1 MRFVPSRATGARA
14 AVATVLALLGAVL
27 AVGVTA
33 SPAAALAVES
43 ASPAPG
49 STSESAP
56 SEVRMRF
63 DDLVFITDFDLS
75 VTGPDGDVKAGIPV
89 VFGRDVTQQ
98 LDDDLPSG
106 RYTVS
111 WRVEGSLLR
120 ESGSGSFTF
129 RVAAAPRPSGDA
141 SAPAAPAGRP
151 TSEPAASAGSDPK
164 PTRLASPVA
173 TTGKPARGVPITG
186 AQPTVD
192 VPQPEVAGVAT
203 TSAEWLP
210 PPVFWWALFAVG
222 GLGALLWRRRRNRPA
237 PEPDEVPEPLLRQ
250 TELVL
255 GAGPGLTAPDGPPP
269 MSLTPTQGV
278 PRLSVVP
285 APATPAA
292 GFEPD
297 PTVAA
302 EMFTPH
308 TPPVSIPRIDFGPDS
323 DPLTDPLPPE
333 ALESLE
339 PERVLRPLR

>member
-1 MRFVPSRATGARA
+1 MTAVTRFVPSRTGARPA
-14 AVATVLALLGAVL
+14 AAAALALLGAL
-27 AVGVTA
+27 LTVGVTA
-33 SPAAALAVES
+33 TPAAALAVES

-49 STSESAP
+49 STSASAP
-56 SEVRMRF
+56 TEVRMRF

-75 VTGPDGDVKAGIPV
+75 VTGPRGDVKNGIPV
-89 VFGRDVTQQ
+89 VFGRDVTQR
-98 LDDDLPSG
+98 LDDDLPNG

-120 ESGSGSFTF
+120 QSGSGSFTF
-129 RVAAAPRPSGDA
+129 RVGAARPPGDAAAVPP
-141 SAPAAPAGRP
+141 GRP
-151 TSEPAASAGSDPK
+151 TTAPSASASADPK
-164 PTRLASPVA
+164 PTRLANPVA
-173 TTGKPARGVPITG
+173 TTGKPARGVPIAG
-186 AQPTVD
+186 AEPTVN

-210 PPVFWWALFAVG
+210 PPVVWWAAFGVAG
-222 GLGALLWRRRRNRPA
+222 AGALVWRRRRRNRPA
-237 PEPDEVPEPLLRQ
+237 PQADAMPEPLLRQ

-285 APATPAA
+285 SPASPGAYDADPPDAA
-292 GFEPD
+292 G
-297 PTVAA
+297 
-302 EMFTPH
+302 MFTPH

-333 ALESLE
+333 AYE
-339 PERVLRPLR
+339 PEREHVLRPLR

>member
-1 MRFVPSRATGARA
+1 MRFVPSCATGARA
-14 AVATVLALLGAVL
+14 VVAGLLALSGAVL
-27 AVGVTA
+27 TIGVTA

-49 STSESAP
+49 SSGNAP

-75 VTGPDGDVKAGIPV
+75 VTGPNGDVKDGIPV

-98 LDDDLPSG
+98 LDDDLRPG

-129 RVAAAPRPSGDA
+129 RVAAPAPRPSADA
-141 SAPAAPAGRP
+141 SAPAAPGGRP
-151 TSEPAASAGSDPK
+151 TSEPSASASSDAK
-164 PTRLASPVA
+164 PTRIAAPVA

-210 PPVFWWALFAVG
+210 PPVFWWASFVVA
-222 GLGALLWRRRRNRPA
+222 GLGVLLWRRRRNRPA

-255 GAGPGLTAPDGPPP
+255 GAGPGLTATDGPPP

-285 APATPAA
+285 TPAA
-292 GFEPD
+292 GYEQD
-297 PTVAA
+297 PAIAA

-308 TPPVSIPRIDFGPDS
+308 TPPVALPQLEFDPDF

-333 ALESLE
+333 AYE
-339 PERVLRPLR
+339 PEREHVLRPLR